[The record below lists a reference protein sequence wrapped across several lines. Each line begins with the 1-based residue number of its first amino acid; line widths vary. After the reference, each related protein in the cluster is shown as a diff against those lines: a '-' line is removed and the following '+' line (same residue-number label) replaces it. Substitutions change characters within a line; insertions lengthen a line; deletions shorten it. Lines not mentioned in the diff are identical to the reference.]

1 MKQTISRFLPLSVKG
16 RLRKTVDL
24 FQYKI
29 ARFSRANRFLP
40 PPFLTNVGN
49 SDFIETGNEFFTYFV
64 DLGQLKPSDKVLD
77 VGCGSGRMA
86 RRLTEYLTTGSY
98 DGIDITKDSIDW
110 ANKTYSGFPNFRFH
124 FSDIFN
130 KYYNPKGTVSAEEYR
145 FPFDDAQFDFV
156 FLTSVFTH
164 MLERDVQNYLSEI
177 RRVLRSGGC
186 AFITCFLLNEF
197 SLKQIAAKNSEID
210 FAFTLGDCLI
220 RDTEYPESAIAYPE
234 QKMLVFFAD
243 NFLKPGRV
251 FHGKWSGRSD
261 GLSFQD
267 IIIARAI

>member
-197 SLKQIAAKNSEID
+197 YSWRLFDSRYRIPGIGNRLPGTKDACFLRRQLPETRARFSRKMERAKRRFELSGYNHRPRNLKLKFFNCVT
-210 FAFTLGDCLI
+210 FA
-220 RDTEYPESAIAYPE
+220 
-234 QKMLVFFAD
+234 
-243 NFLKPGRV
+243 
-251 FHGKWSGRSD
+251 
-261 GLSFQD
+261 
-267 IIIARAI
+267 